1 MKKPKILVTRK
12 IADSAEEQLL
22 KNFDV
27 SLNKNDSPF
36 SYDELVK
43 KCNEYDGVVA
53 ASWDKF
59 DKNIFDS
66 INGKLENI
74 SCISVG

>member
-1 MKKPKILVTRK
+1 MTKPKILVTRK

-43 KCNEYDGVVA
+43 KCNEYDGVIA
-53 ASWDKF
+53 AHTTDP
-59 DKNIFDS
+59 
-66 INGKLENI
+66 
-74 SCISVG
+74 